1 MIDHFPNILIFA
13 GSQGLQREAVIG
25 MVGLDVVEAAE
36 AVLDAAH
43 RAHGL

>member
-13 GSQGLQREAVIG
+13 GSRGLQREVLVE
-25 MVGLDVVEAAE
+25 MFGLDVVEATE
-36 AVLDAAH
+36 SVIDWAH

>member
-1 MIDHFPNILIFA
+1 MIDHFSNIFIFA

-25 MVGLDVVEAAE
+25 IVGLDVVEAAE
-36 AVLDAAH
+36 AVLEAAH

>member
-13 GSQGLQREAVIG
+13 GSQGLQREAVVE
-25 MVGLDVVEAAE
+25 MLGLDVVEAAE
-36 AVLDAAH
+36 SVLDAAH

>member
-1 MIDHFPNILIFA
+1 MIDHFSNIFIFA
-13 GSQGLQREAVIG
+13 GSQGLQREAVVG
-25 MVGLDVVEAAE
+25 FLGLDVVEATE

>member
-25 MVGLDVVEAAE
+25 MVGLDAVEAVE